1 MHIRSRRFTR
11 IVNTATT
18 PGHIHAI
25 QADPPPG
32 CRMSSNEFFPTLES
46 PSGAPVRGSRRES
59 RLERETPPPREQRK
73 PSPLAGALEE
83 RRLVSRLID
92 RDPQAWQ
99 EFLTRY
105 ERLIVARIAAACREV
120 NFEPRPELIEDCS
133 AELTSLLFHN
143 DLAALRRFEGR
154 AKLSTWL
161 SVVIRRCTLGVIKR
175 RSQDASR
182 AVQPDSRFDIA
193 AIPDPREA
201 PPDPEQAARLQ
212 TCLQQLSAKDREI
225 LHLQFD
231 EQLSY
236 AAIGERLGIAEN
248 SVGPKL
254 HRAQKRLRKLM
265 GRFSKEE

>member
-1 MHIRSRRFTR
+1 
-11 IVNTATT
+11 
-18 PGHIHAI
+18 
-25 QADPPPG
+25 
-32 CRMSSNEFFPTLES
+32 MSSNEFFPTLES
-46 PSGAPVRGSRRES
+46 PSGAPARGSRRES
-59 RLERETPPPREQRK
+59 RLERDTPLPHRQRK
-73 PSPLAGALEE
+73 PSPLAGALED
-83 RRLVSRLID
+83 RRLVARLIE
-92 RDPQAWQ
+92 REPQAWQ

-120 NFEPRPELIEDCS
+120 NIEPRPEFIEECS

-161 SVVIRRCTLGVIKR
+161 SVIIRRCTLGIIKR
-175 RSQDASR
+175 RRRQ

-193 AIPDPREA
+193 AIPDSRES
-201 PPDPEQAARLQ
+201 PSDPEQSARLQ
-212 TCLQQLSAKDREI
+212 ACLAQLSPKDREI

-254 HRAQKRLRKLM
+254 HRAQKRLKKLM
-265 GRFSKEE
+265 SRVKDE